1 MSQQPPQPNLHNKS
15 LVSGSHGVRRN
26 VGFWAEIGEDLDMSA
41 FQCAVK
47 KVLKALNAGKDV
59 LVHCV
64 HGKHRSGAFLCFALC
79 LLCDCDLQTIFDRY
93 CQDPFLRPHD
103 RRLVGKAPQN
113 VSVAAS
119 RCRSAPNS

>member
-1 MSQQPPQPNLHNKS
+1 MST
-15 LVSGSHGVRRN
+15 
-26 VGFWAEIGEDLDMSA
+26 
-41 FQCAVK
+41 FQCAVQ

-64 HGKHRSGAFLCFALC
+64 HGKHRSGAFLRFALR
-79 LLCDCDLQTIFDRY
+79 LLCDCDLQTIVDK
-93 CQDPFLRPHD
+93 CCHDLQPHD

>member
-15 LVSGSHGVRRN
+15 LVSGSHDVRRN
-26 VGFWAEIGEDLDMSA
+26 VGFWAEIGEDLDMST

-64 HGKHRSGAFLCFALC
+64 HGKRQSGAFLCFALC
-79 LLCDCDLQTIFDRY
+79 L
-93 CQDPFLRPHD
+93 
-103 RRLVGKAPQN
+103 LVGKAPQN